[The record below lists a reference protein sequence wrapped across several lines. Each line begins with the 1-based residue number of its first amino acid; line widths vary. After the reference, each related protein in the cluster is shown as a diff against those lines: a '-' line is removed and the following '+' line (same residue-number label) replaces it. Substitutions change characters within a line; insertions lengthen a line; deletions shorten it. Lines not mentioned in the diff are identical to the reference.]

1 MQLIFVVVVVIFVS
15 RHFISVNVA
24 NVKDWKIVCTLA
36 RPKTLF
42 IKFSPKGT
50 YLATIEHYS
59 SPKDDGEPQ
68 PNYCVYEIQT
78 GLLVYSI
85 INKVYSEDWQP
96 DWSLDEGLF
105 ALMLGGEAQFYEP
118 NGEFG
123 YKNAANKIGS
133 ARGGLVSVAG
143 SGANPLVA
151 LYVPGLKG
159 QPSNCK
165 VYRYPGLEPTQIVVS
180 KSFFQADR
188 VDIRWNKRASGNPNS
203 QFRESLLVLN

>member
-1 MQLIFVVVVVIFVS
+1 M
-15 RHFISVNVA
+15 NVA
-24 NVKDWKIVCTLA
+24 NVIDWKIICTLP

-59 SPKDDGEPQ
+59 APKDDGEPQ
-68 PNYCVYEIQT
+68 PNYCVYEIHT
-78 GLLVYSI
+78 GLLVYSLI
-85 INKVYSEDWQP
+85 SKGFSEDWQP

-105 ALMLGGEAQFYEP
+105 ALMQGGEALFFEP

-123 YKNAANKIGS
+123 YKNSVHKVGS

-143 SGANPLVA
+143 SGPNPLVA

-165 VYRYPGLEPTQIVVS
+165 VFRYPGLEANQIVVS

-188 VDIRWNKRASGNPNS
+188 VDIRWNKRASGNANS
-203 QFRESLLVLN
+203 NQRWFENRCRF